1 MGSREQK
8 TYKNY
13 SNNLTDNDKKGLRML
28 IEKEKEEG
36 GENLE
41 TLLYM
46 QEKDVKLEQE
56 AVSILCYNT
65 RRE

>member
-1 MGSREQK
+1 MI
-8 TYKNY
+8 
-13 SNNLTDNDKKGLRML
+13 KKGLRML

>member
-1 MGSREQK
+1 MGIRELE
-8 TYKNY
+8 TYENY
-13 SNNLTDNDKKGLRML
+13 TKKLTDNDRKGLRLL
-28 IEKEKEEG
+28 IEKEREEE

-56 AVSILCYNT
+56 AV
-65 RRE
+65 RGRES